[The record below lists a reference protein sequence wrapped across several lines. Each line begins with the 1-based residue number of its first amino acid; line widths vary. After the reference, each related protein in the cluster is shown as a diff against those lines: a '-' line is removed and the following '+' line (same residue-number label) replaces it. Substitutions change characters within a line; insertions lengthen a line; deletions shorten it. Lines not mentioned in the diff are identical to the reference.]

1 MEDLLRE
8 LQDIDSR
15 ENHLKT
21 LDNLLMVYLSSKEAD
36 CHEERV
42 NILLL
47 ASVLR
52 RLFM

>member
-1 MEDLLRE
+1 MENLLRE
-8 LQDIDSR
+8 LESIDSK

-21 LDNLLMVYLSSKEAD
+21 FDNLLMVYLNSREAD
-36 CHEERV
+36 NHEERV
-42 NILLL
+42 EILLL